1 MHCFFGLI
9 RLIMMGKK
17 SKSSY
22 TEKVLNVWAISLI
35 LWSIYRANFKTD
47 LPIEFDEF
55 FAKPIIFILPAYIFI
70 KKIDK
75 VNFFQ
80 AIALSSKN
88 FLREL
93 LIGATI
99 GIIFFAAL
107 IAVNAGK
114 FNITGS
120 RIFYTLAIALAAAI
134 SEEILSRG
142 FVLKRLYEQSKNI
155 YSSSFLASLLFFFL
169 HVPILFTSSSIN
181 GFLLLQVMLTD
192 LVLSL
197 SLSFL
202 FLQRNNL
209 IAPIFVH
216 AFYTLGLLILI

>member
-1 MHCFFGLI
+1 
-9 RLIMMGKK
+9 MMEKK
-17 SKSSY
+17 NKSPY
-22 TEKVLNVWAISLI
+22 IEKVLNVWAISLI

-55 FAKPIIFILPAYIFI
+55 FAKPIIFLLPAYIFI
-70 KKIDK
+70 KKVER

-80 AIALSSKN
+80 AVALFSKN
-88 FLREL
+88 FLQEL
-93 LIGATI
+93 LVGITI

-107 IAVNAGK
+107 AWVSSAG
-114 FNITGS
+114 FNIANS
-120 RIFYTLAIALAAAI
+120 KIFYSFAIALAVAI

-155 YSSSFLASLLFFFL
+155 YTSSFLASLLFFFL

-181 GFLLLQVMLTD
+181 GFLLLQVMFTD

-197 SLSFL
+197 ALSFL
-202 FLQRNNL
+202 FLQRNSL
-209 IAPIFVH
+209 IAPILVH
-216 AFYTLGLLILI
+216 TFYTLGLLILI

>member
-1 MHCFFGLI
+1 MAE
-9 RLIMMGKK
+9 KK
-17 SKSSY
+17 SRSSY
-22 TEKVLNVWAISLI
+22 TEKILNVWAISLI

-47 LPIEFDEF
+47 LGLEFDEF
-55 FAKPIIFILPAYIFI
+55 FAKPLIFIIPAYIFI
-70 KKIDK
+70 KKIEK
-75 VNFFQ
+75 VNFFK
-80 AIALSSKN
+80 AIALSTKN

-93 LIGATI
+93 LIGTTI
-99 GIIFFAAL
+99 GIIFFVAV
-107 IAVNAGK
+107 IWVNAGK
-114 FNITGS
+114 FDIANNK
-120 RIFYTLAIALAAAI
+120 IFYFLAIAAAAAI

-181 GFLLLQVMLTD
+181 GLLLLQVMLSD

-202 FLQRNNL
+202 FLLRGNL
-209 IAPIFVH
+209 IAPILVH